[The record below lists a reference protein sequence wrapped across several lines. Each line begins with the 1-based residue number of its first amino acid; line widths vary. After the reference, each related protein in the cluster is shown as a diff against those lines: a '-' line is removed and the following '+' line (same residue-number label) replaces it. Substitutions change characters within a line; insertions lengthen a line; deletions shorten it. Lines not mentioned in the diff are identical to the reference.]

1 MDKMRA
7 LRYFKRVAELKS
19 FSLAAQEF
27 SVPSSSISRR
37 IKDLESI
44 LGLELLKRSTR
55 IVELTELGSLYY
67 DMIIEGLEKLDD
79 ADELMMQRMSTP
91 EGILRISAMPSYGE
105 QILSPILEKFQ
116 QDHPL
121 ITLDL
126 DYSDSLT
133 VLGKD
138 PIDIAIR
145 SGFAPDERVVAKQL
159 SKNNFKLVAS
169 PKLLYSLQLL
179 YNKEVL
185 SFQDLEH
192 CPTLQHRVASGA
204 LPWWVNEN
212 SHWRKIAINPVVICN
227 NGKTLLNAALTD
239 RGLML
244 APSWGVDKYIES
256 GELVEVA
263 TDFPINI
270 TQRADAGIF
279 ILYQRSKYQISK
291 VKLCIDFIMH
301 QLNID

>member
-185 SFQDLEH
+185 S
-192 CPTLQHRVASGA
+192 
-204 LPWWVNEN
+204 
-212 SHWRKIAINPVVICN
+212 
-227 NGKTLLNAALTD
+227 
-239 RGLML
+239 
-244 APSWGVDKYIES
+244 
-256 GELVEVA
+256 
-263 TDFPINI
+263 
-270 TQRADAGIF
+270 
-279 ILYQRSKYQISK
+279 
-291 VKLCIDFIMH
+291 
-301 QLNID
+301 